1 VYIMM
6 TIGNRFHLQR
16 RNIYC
21 ASKTKFSNPCFC
33 CLLLYSGGY
42 SRDAWLFSS
51 DVSEFAYKRLRL
63 NDDFGVDYRDMYKT
77 HRDAIVMERLTNSP
91 RIVDIYGHCSTTIIS
106 EPMPS
111 SDVSDDIIP
120 GDGSAKQADLD
131 KLDDVYPQNNL
142 TATQKLEMSLE
153 MAEGLADIHGFEG
166 GVIMHGDIHLEQF
179 LWSKN
184 GRLLLNDF
192 NNAEI
197 LDWDE
202 ENQRYCGSWRQYGG
216 SVRID
221 K

>member
-1 VYIMM
+1 MM
-6 TIGNRFHLQR
+6 TIGNRFLWQR

-21 ASKTKFSNPCFC
+21 ACKNFSNPCLC
-33 CLLLYSGGY
+33 CLHSHGWF
-42 SRDAWLFSS
+42 RDAWLFSS

-63 NDDFGVDYRDMYKT
+63 NDAYGVDCRDMYMT
-77 HRDAIVMERLTNSP
+77 HRDAIVMERLTHSP

-106 EPMPS
+106 EPMP

-184 GRLLLNDF
+184 GRLVLNDF

-202 ENQRYCGSWRQYGG
+202 ENQRYCGAWRHYGG

>member
-1 VYIMM
+1 VRVNNSL
-6 TIGNRFHLQR
+6 THL
-16 RNIYC
+16 
-21 ASKTKFSNPCFC
+21 C
-33 CLLLYSGGY
+33 CLLLYSRGHF
-42 SRDAWLFSS
+42 RDAWLFSS
-51 DVSEFAYKRLRL
+51 DVSEFAYKRMR
-63 NDDFGVDYRDMYKT
+63 FERVFSERGVDYRDMYKT
-77 HRDAIVMERLTNSP
+77 HRDAIVMERLTHSP
-91 RIVDIYGHCSTTIIS
+91 HIVDIYGHCSMTIIS

-111 SDVSDDIIP
+111 DVWDDIIP
-120 GDGSAKQADLD
+120 GGDGNAKQADLD
-131 KLDDVYPQNNL
+131 KLDNVYPQNNL

-202 ENQRYCGSWRQYGG
+202 ENQRYCGILRQIGE
-216 SVRID
+216 SVSID